1 MEEIIQSNGVAW
13 LVVHIMDEGS
23 REHGWSPSI
32 EITEL
37 YEAEGSQDLLTTTKD
52 FVLEDIERQL
62 WLLNERRRG

>member
-1 MEEIIQSNGVAW
+1 
-13 LVVHIMDEGS
+13 MDEGS

-37 YEAEGSQDLLTTTKD
+37 YEAEGSQDLLATTKD